1 MARRLPTR
9 ITLVAILLVAAFL
22 RLHNINWDDGIRA
35 HPDERY
41 VIGVVENLLWTGD
54 LNPFV
59 SDPDY
64 AYGHLPLYLL
74 AITSHLAP
82 TADVLVLGRVLAALF
97 DVGTVA
103 VTFALGRR
111 VHDEQVGLLAAGF
124 LALTVLHVQQAH
136 FYTADAL
143 LAFFTLGMLWFA
155 VRFAQGGEA
164 VDAWLAGAWA
174 GLALG
179 TKASAGLQV
188 VPLSAACMLV
198 SKKRQPCLWRCGVTA
213 IVVFALTNPFAL
225 VQLPTFR
232 RNVGQQAAIL
242 RGAVDVPYTRQY
254 CATFP
259 YIYPIVQQW
268 RWGMGWLSS
277 LAAFGGLSR
286 AVFRAVRTPPRPAEW
301 VMLAWV
307 LPYFAFVGALHVTFP
322 RYLLPLTPILA
333 IYAALLV
340 ADVARLHSG
349 VSDASC
355 LVLLGSMLL
364 RCVLLVNMYC
374 APHPWVSASDWFY
387 ENAQPGAIIATEEWD
402 HALPLETTGY
412 DVRVLPV
419 FDEETREKWVTIE
432 GVLAEADYVVIASR
446 RAYATLAGMPE
457 RYPRTARYYKHL
469 FEGKLGLEV
478 VACFRRFPSLG
489 LLAVVDDPTIAL
501 DFALPEPCRMEGFRV
516 LRWGQLDESFVVY
529 DHPQVLVF
537 EASG

>member
-1 MARRLPTR
+1 
-9 ITLVAILLVAAFL
+9 
-22 RLHNINWDDGIRA
+22 
-35 HPDERY
+35 
-41 VIGVVENLLWTGD
+41 
-54 LNPFV
+54 
-59 SDPDY
+59 
-64 AYGHLPLYLL
+64 
-74 AITSHLAP
+74 
-82 TADVLVLGRVLAALF
+82 
-97 DVGTVA
+97 
-103 VTFALGRR
+103 
-111 VHDEQVGLLAAGF
+111 
-124 LALTVLHVQQAH
+124 
-136 FYTADAL
+136 
-143 LAFFTLGMLWFA
+143 
-155 VRFAQGGEA
+155 
-164 VDAWLAGAWA
+164 
-174 GLALG
+174 
-179 TKASAGLQV
+179 
-188 VPLSAACMLV
+188 
-198 SKKRQPCLWRCGVTA
+198 
-213 IVVFALTNPFAL
+213 
-225 VQLPTFR
+225 
-232 RNVGQQAAIL
+232 
-242 RGAVDVPYTRQY
+242 
-254 CATFP
+254 
-259 YIYPIVQQW
+259 
-268 RWGMGWLSS
+268 
-277 LAAFGGLSR
+277 
-286 AVFRAVRTPPRPAEW
+286 
-301 VMLAWV
+301 MLAWV